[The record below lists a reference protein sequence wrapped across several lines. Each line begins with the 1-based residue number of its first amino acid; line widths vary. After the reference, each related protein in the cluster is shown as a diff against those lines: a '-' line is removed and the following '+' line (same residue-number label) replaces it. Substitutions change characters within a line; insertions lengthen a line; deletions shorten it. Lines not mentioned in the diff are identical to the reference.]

1 MKAAIL
7 TLALAIFMLGASA
20 TYVKATGGFNCEGSI
35 YRVEKSQV
43 GRDRISGT
51 NPRDPAYKFVWSCK

>member
-20 TYVKATGGFNCEGSI
+20 TYVKATGGFTC
-35 YRVEKSQV
+35 
-43 GRDRISGT
+43 SGT
-51 NPRDPAYKFVWSCK
+51 ASLDMPQLQSARWSGAQETHSRVPP

>member
-20 TYVKATGGFNCEGSI
+20 TYVKATGGFTCDGEIRTRGLGLGGFSHYSI
-35 YRVEKSQV
+35 TLRC
-43 GRDRISGT
+43 T
-51 NPRDPAYKFVWSCK
+51 

>member
-20 TYVKATGGFNCEGSI
+20 TYVKATGGFTC
-35 YRVEKSQV
+35 
-43 GRDRISGT
+43 SGT
-51 NPRDPAYKFVWSCK
+51 ANGNGMEKGWTVYRINGSCG

>member
-7 TLALAIFMLGASA
+7 TLALSIFMLGASA
-20 TYVKATGGFNCEGSI
+20 TYVKATGGFNCEGSL

-51 NPRDPAYKFVWSCK
+51 NPRDPA